1 MDPQSLVSL
10 PMEERI
16 LAYAEQLFVERGF
29 AGTNMSDIAAGV
41 GINRPTLHYYFRT
54 KAKLFQTVLGRILL
68 SFIPRVYDIVSRS
81 DQPIDRRVAQVV
93 DAYVGIFISRPAL
106 PLFMAREIQRDPV
119 FLVEMARREQIDHYV
134 HKIMRALQTEMD
146 EGKLKKVP
154 LLTVFYTFYGLLA
167 FPFLTRKLA
176 ETFLPEGE
184 NFEEVVDRWKQQ
196 VVMQVGTLLAV

>member
-1 MDPQSLVSL
+1 MEFQSPTPA

-16 LAYAEQLFVERGF
+16 LACAEQLFVERGF
-29 AGTNMSDIAAGV
+29 AATNMSDIAANV

-54 KAKLFQTVLGRILL
+54 KEKLFQAVLGRILL
-68 SFIPRVYDIVSRS
+68 SFIPRVYDIISRS
-81 DQPIDRRVAQVV
+81 DLPVVRRIEQVV
-93 DAYVGIFISRPAL
+93 DAYIGIFMSKPCL
-106 PLFMAREIQRDPV
+106 PLFMAREIQRDPA

-134 HKIMRALQTEMD
+134 HKITRALQSEM
-146 EGKLKKVP
+146 EQGKLKKVP

-184 NFEEVVDRWKQQ
+184 NFAETVGRWKQQ
-196 VVMQVGTLLAV
+196 VVRQVGTLLSV